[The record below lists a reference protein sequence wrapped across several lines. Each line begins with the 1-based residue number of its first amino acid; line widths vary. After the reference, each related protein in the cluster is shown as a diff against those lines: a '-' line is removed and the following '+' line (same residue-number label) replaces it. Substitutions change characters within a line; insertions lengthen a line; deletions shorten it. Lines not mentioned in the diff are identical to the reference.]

1 LGDPKLTRLSEIKSL
16 LIRRLETSDVV
27 TSCIV
32 QCFTRRTAML
42 RKTLVTLTM
51 VAVLG
56 AGSVAMA
63 RGMGGGGW
71 GGGGW
76 GGSTGMHGI
85 GGATMHGV
93 GMGHP
98 MAAVRGM
105 GFNPNHFAW
114 GHEHF
119 HDRFHHRF
127 RNRFFAFGFGGPY
140 LYDYAYNSCWT
151 QIPTRYGSHWVYVC
165 GDAAY

>member
-1 LGDPKLTRLSEIKSL
+1 
-16 LIRRLETSDVV
+16 
-27 TSCIV
+27 
-32 QCFTRRTAML
+32 ML
-42 RKTLVTLTM
+42 RKILVALTT

-56 AGSVAMA
+56 AGSAAMA
-63 RGMGGGGW
+63 RGMGGGW
-71 GGGGW
+71 G
-76 GGSTGMHGI
+76 SAAGMHGI
-85 GGATMHGV
+85 GGPTTHGV

-98 MAAVRGM
+98 MAAMRGM
-105 GFNPNHFAW
+105 GFNPNRFAW

-127 RNRFFAFGFGGPY
+127 HNRLFAFGFGGPY

-151 QIPTRYGSHWVYVC
+151 QIPTRYGWHWVYVC

>member
-1 LGDPKLTRLSEIKSL
+1 
-16 LIRRLETSDVV
+16 
-27 TSCIV
+27 
-32 QCFTRRTAML
+32 ML

-63 RGMGGGGW
+63 RGMGGGW

-76 GGSTGMHGI
+76 SGSAGMHGI
-85 GGATMHGV
+85 GGPTMHGV

-98 MAAVRGM
+98 MAAVRSM

-151 QIPTRYGSHWVYVC
+151 QIPTRYGWHWVYVC